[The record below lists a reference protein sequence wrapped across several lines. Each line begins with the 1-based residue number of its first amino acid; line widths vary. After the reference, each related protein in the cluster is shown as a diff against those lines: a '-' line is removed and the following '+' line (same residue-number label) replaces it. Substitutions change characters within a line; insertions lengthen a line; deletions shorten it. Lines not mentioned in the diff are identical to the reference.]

1 MRSASSLTE
10 VCQCTRDGSQRPSL
24 VTLSSCLVVQ
34 IPLGFSTPHC
44 NGCLVSLRRLPQHAQ
59 LGCNGFPALF
69 WRRSCFDT
77 VVGEAAR
84 AYLPMSYSVTVGML
98 SAVVDANIT
107 NYIFSR
113 NFHLWRANDALFA
126 GTNPSARH
134 MSLITRLV
142 AMLAQGC

>member
-1 MRSASSLTE
+1 MTE
-10 VCQCTRDGSQRPSL
+10 VSQWTRDVSHEPSL
-24 VTLSSCLVVQ
+24 ATLSSCLVVQ

-44 NGCLVSLRRLPQHAQ
+44 IGCLVSLRRLPQHAQ

-107 NYIFSR
+107 N
-113 NFHLWRANDALFA
+113 FH
-126 GTNPSARH
+126 
-134 MSLITRLV
+134 I
-142 AMLAQGC
+142 